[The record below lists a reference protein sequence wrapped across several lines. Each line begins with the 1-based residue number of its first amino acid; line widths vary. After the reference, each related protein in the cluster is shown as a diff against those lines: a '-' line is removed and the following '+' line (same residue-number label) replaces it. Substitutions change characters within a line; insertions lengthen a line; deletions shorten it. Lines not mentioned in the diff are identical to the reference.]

1 MKGKKALAITLIAS
15 LLSVSSLVYAKDP
28 IEIKTNSGN
37 EPKICELREIRG
49 NVLNSHFGDN
59 DGKYIL
65 VGDKYPTS
73 VFVVTNDTK
82 IVNTKGEELSF
93 YDLKNGMRITGYHN
107 GISMKC
113 LPPHYVVN
121 TVIVDS
127 EEMGSLVTEGIITRI
142 NSLKNEGSK
151 MLWVKGRK
159 ETRDALTEINL
170 IVDKSTEILNNHG
183 EKLKLEDIKENTIVE
198 GVYGRAVTRSYPAQ
212 GVAKKVIVRED
223 KAVTKG
229 KISSISI
236 GEEWSRLLVG
246 DEYLI
251 VSSKTTIEDVHGK
264 KIELK
269 DIKEGMNIVSFGSV
283 VVALSYPCQRGSY
296 NIIIMD

>member
-1 MKGKKALAITLIAS
+1 MKGKKVLAITLITS
-15 LLSVSSLVYAKDP
+15 LLSFTSLVYAKDP
-28 IEIKTNSGN
+28 VDIKSNSGN

-49 NVLNSHFGDN
+49 NVLNVNFEGNEKH
-59 DGKYIL
+59 IL
-65 VGDKYPTS
+65 VGYKYPTS
-73 VFVVTNDTK
+73 VFSVTNETK
-82 IVNTKGEELSF
+82 IFNSKGEELSF
-93 YDLKNGMRITGYHN
+93 YDLKNGMRIIGYHN
-107 GISMKC
+107 GISTKC

-121 TVIVDS
+121 VLIVDS
-127 EEMGSLVTEGIITRI
+127 EESGSLVTEGIITRI
-142 NSLKNEGSK
+142 NNLKNEESK

-159 ETRDALTEINL
+159 ETKDALTEINL
-170 IVDKSTEILNNHG
+170 IVDKNTEIINSQG
-183 EKLKLEDIKENTIVE
+183 EKLKLEDIKENTIIE

-212 GVAKKVIVRED
+212 GVAKKIIIRED

-229 KISSISI
+229 KVSSVSI

-251 VSSKTTIEDVHGK
+251 VGSKTTIEDAYGK

-296 NIIIMD
+296 NIIVMD